1 MSESATVTPENDLT
15 QAREALALNDLP
27 RAAFHAARAL
37 ADEPTDLER
46 MKFLDEILDAADD
59 PLSVVPLTD
68 DAPFFIAAARAHA
81 HARQGRYSEAIDLLL
96 QVVQSR
102 PNFDYLEWAV
112 DWLQRPDALGLV
124 DIVRPR
130 LFLKNLID
138 NLPRLN
144 NKDFGRPTLDRI
156 PAFIDTVRVTQPQ
169 DTMFLFFSASLLR
182 RINHREQALSA
193 AREAFDLDPCYL
205 SAVSVAM
212 VHNQRSE
219 PDKALEMYR
228 IALSFQPND
237 VAVRLDIGD
246 ILYDNN
252 RLEEAEAAYAEAL
265 RIEPK
270 NSWGLPSYHAVRYQ
284 RSGADAD
291 LEVLKRLAE
300 ANPVN
305 QRARDLVRRVSP
317 PSAPPTSGQ

>member
-1 MSESATVTPENDLT
+1 MSENATVTPEKDLAR
-15 QAREALALNDLP
+15 AREALEANDLP

-37 ADEPTDLER
+37 ADEPTDHTRLEL
-46 MKFLDEILDAADD
+46 LDEILDASDD

-68 DAPFFIAAARAHA
+68 DAPFFVAAARAHA
-81 HARQGRYSEAIDLLL
+81 HARQCRYSEAIDLLL

-102 PNFDYLEWAV
+102 PNLDYLEWAV
-112 DWLQRPDALGLV
+112 EWLQRPDALGLG
-124 DIVRPR
+124 DMIRPR
-130 LFLKNLID
+130 LFLKTLID
-138 NLPRLN
+138 NLPRLT
-144 NKDFGRPTLDRI
+144 NKNFGQPTLDRI
-156 PAFIDTVRVTQPQ
+156 PAFVDTVRVTQPQ

-182 RINHREQALSA
+182 RINHRDQALSV

-205 SAVSVAM
+205 SAISVAM

-228 IALSFQPND
+228 SALSFQPND

-265 RIEPK
+265 RIDPS
-270 NSWGLPSYHAVRYQ
+270 NAWGLPSYHAVRYQ
-284 RSGADAD
+284 RSGAEAD
-291 LEVLKRLAE
+291 LEALKRLADAKPE
-300 ANPVN
+300 NP
-305 QRARDLVRRVSP
+305 RAGDLLRRVR
-317 PSAPPTSGQ
+317 G

>member
-1 MSESATVTPENDLT
+1 MSESATVTPENDLA
-15 QAREALALNDLP
+15 QARQALAKNDLP
-27 RAAFHAARAL
+27 RAVFHTARAL
-37 ADEPTDLER
+37 ADEPTDRARLQL
-46 MKFLDEILDAADD
+46 LDDILDSAED

-68 DAPFFIAAARAHA
+68 ETPFFVAGARAHA
-81 HARQGRYSEAIDLLL
+81 HARQGHYAEAIDLLL

-102 PNFDYLEWAV
+102 PNLEYLEWAV
-112 DWLQRPDALGLV
+112 EWLQRPEALGQA
-124 DIVRPR
+124 DIIRPR

-138 NLPRLN
+138 NLPRLTA
-144 NKDFGRPTLDRI
+144 KDFGRATLERI
-156 PAFIDTVRVTQPQ
+156 PAFVDTVRVTQPQ

-182 RINHREQALSA
+182 RTNHREQALSA

-205 SAVSVAM
+205 SAISVAM

-228 IALSFQPND
+228 AALSFQPND

-265 RIEPK
+265 RLDPK

-291 LEVLKRLAE
+291 LEALKKLAE
-300 ANPVN
+300 ETPEN
-305 QRARDLVRRVSP
+305 QRARELLRRVSP
-317 PSAPPTSGQ
+317 PLASGGC